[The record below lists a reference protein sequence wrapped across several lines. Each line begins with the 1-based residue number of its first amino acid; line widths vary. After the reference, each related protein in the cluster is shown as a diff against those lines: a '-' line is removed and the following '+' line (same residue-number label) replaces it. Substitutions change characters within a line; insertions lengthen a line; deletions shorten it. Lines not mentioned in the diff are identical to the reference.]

1 MANIFNLFGE
11 ISKLDKGPIM
21 KPLSR
26 SKASLSINGG
36 SMKNIVQPKPKG
48 LSIRSNSDLNVP
60 TTIKETPNKQELKP
74 KLTQLDIDGRPISPR
89 KEFATLPTKKP
100 FGSSDKIKDVSP
112 KNLFNRKNTKS
123 LGPSDESVFKKPW
136 TPKNQMKKSY
146 PEPESL
152 APYCDMQFEFDDIYS
167 KTIENEFKQLLMQ
180 KKNKVILYEDE
191 GFVSDQEQIDFD
203 MPEFCN
209 SPKLFEEEKVQFI
222 TPDLPEIS
230 DCDDNF

>member
-11 ISKLDKGPIM
+11 ISGPDKGPIV

-26 SKASLSINGG
+26 SKTSLSINGG
-36 SMKNIVQPKPKG
+36 SMKNIVQSKPKG

-60 TTIKETPNKQELKP
+60 TSIKETPNKQELKP
-74 KLTQLDIDGRPISPR
+74 KLTQLDSDGRPISPR
-89 KEFATLPTKKP
+89 KEFTTLPTKKL
-100 FGSSDKIKDVSP
+100 FGSSDKIKDASS
-112 KNLFNRKNTKS
+112 KNIFDKKNTKS
-123 LGPSDESVFKKPW
+123 LGPSDESLFKKPW
-136 TPKNQMKKSY
+136 TPKNQVKKSY
-146 PEPESL
+146 PEPERL

-191 GFVSDQEQIDFD
+191 GFVSDPEQIDFYV
-203 MPEFCN
+203 PEFRS

-222 TPDLPEIS
+222 IPDLPEIS
-230 DCDDNF
+230 DSDNDI